1 MSENLL
7 SCFGYIQL
15 RSYTYRVH
23 SFKAKDYFESLVKT
37 SEY

>member
-15 RSYTYRVH
+15 RLYTYRVD
-23 SFKAKDYFESLVKT
+23 SFKAKDYVGSLFKT

>member
-15 RSYTYRVH
+15 RSYTYRVD
-23 SFKAKDYFESLVKT
+23 SFKAKDYVGSLVKT